1 MAIEDFDLIE
11 DGHYGSLGPY
21 ACVPKEITEQ
31 LHKAYLDKLKPI
43 KPKLSKYKPQDHEHV
58 NFTFNLDVDGLV
70 PHSSDEYFAKI
81 DSWGW
86 SSHLASLLCGTKPLR
101 CTFANLFERYGFFRK
116 GLVDSQ
122 QFFNFCDSIEQK
134 YQKHRN
140 FYHNGIHGTDVLQ
153 TVHVMINS
161 TGLINFLDDLEILAI
176 LFAAAC
182 HDVEHT
188 GTTNDFHK
196 DTKSV
201 LAQLYNNVSVLENHH
216 LETTWNT
223 LGQKYCNMLNLSGSQ
238 LKYFKELVHEMILHT
253 DLAKHFDQVK
263 SINSALAVMTPDTW
277 SEYASDPDKPI
288 PAPFDKK
295 SLLALV
301 LHAADISNAAKPWH
315 LQQLFTMQI
324 LQEFFDQGDELK
336 QRNMSLPPLSN
347 RTTTNIPDSQIGFI
361 AYLVK
366 PLYESI
372 SNCLSSMAPVI
383 AARAKHG
390 SSYIQGVQTASS
402 ILATVNDFDNLWRGN
417 LTYNSNRW
425 GKIKI
430 ASNRFARPSVMPK
443 NPKILFKKKS
453 KEQKPEAIIEDDCE
467 SEEDQE
473 EDIKFIQKARKS
485 LAMSHPATMSA
496 NPENIPSE
504 IAITA
509 YESKETVNSE
519 DSSSP

>member
-1 MAIEDFDLIE
+1 
-11 DGHYGSLGPY
+11 
-21 ACVPKEITEQ
+21 
-31 LHKAYLDKLKPI
+31 
-43 KPKLSKYKPQDHEHV
+43 
-58 NFTFNLDVDGLV
+58 
-70 PHSSDEYFAKI
+70 
-81 DSWGW
+81 
-86 SSHLASLLCGTKPLR
+86 
-101 CTFANLFERYGFFRK
+101 
-116 GLVDSQ
+116 
-122 QFFNFCDSIEQK
+122 
-134 YQKHRN
+134 
-140 FYHNGIHGTDVLQ
+140 
-153 TVHVMINS
+153 
-161 TGLINFLDDLEILAI
+161 
-176 LFAAAC
+176 
-182 HDVEHT
+182 
-188 GTTNDFHK
+188 
-196 DTKSV
+196 
-201 LAQLYNNVSVLENHH
+201 
-216 LETTWNT
+216 
-223 LGQKYCNMLNLSGSQ
+223 
-238 LKYFKELVHEMILHT
+238 MILHT

-263 SINSALAVMTPDTW
+263 SINSALAVMTPETW

-366 PLYESI
+366 PLYESM
-372 SNCLSSMAPVI
+372 SSKEALLYSQTLLVLDCLSSMAPVI

-390 SSYIQGVQTASS
+390 SSYIQGVPTASS

-453 KEQKPEAIIEDDCE
+453 KEQKPEAIIEDG
-467 SEEDQE
+467 
-473 EDIKFIQKARKS
+473 K
-485 LAMSHPATMSA
+485 T
-496 NPENIPSE
+496 
-504 IAITA
+504 
-509 YESKETVNSE
+509 
-519 DSSSP
+519 

>member
-1 MAIEDFDLIE
+1 
-11 DGHYGSLGPY
+11 
-21 ACVPKEITEQ
+21 
-31 LHKAYLDKLKPI
+31 
-43 KPKLSKYKPQDHEHV
+43 
-58 NFTFNLDVDGLV
+58 
-70 PHSSDEYFAKI
+70 
-81 DSWGW
+81 
-86 SSHLASLLCGTKPLR
+86 LR
-101 CTFANLFERYGFFRK
+101 CTFANLFFSSKTRLKQFKTLKRK

-263 SINSALAVMTPDTW
+263 SINSALAVMTPDTC
-277 SEYASDPDKPI
+277 
-288 PAPFDKK
+288 
-295 SLLALV
+295 LLALV

-390 SSYIQGVQTASS
+390 SSYIQGVPTASS

-443 NPKILFKKKS
+443 TPKILFKKKS

>member
-21 ACVPKEITEQ
+21 ACVPEEITEQ

-86 SSHLASLLCGTKPLR
+86 SSHLASLLSLWV
-101 CTFANLFERYGFFRK
+101 FQK

-277 SEYASDPDKPI
+277 SEYASDPD
-288 PAPFDKK
+288 
-295 SLLALV
+295 
-301 LHAADISNAAKPWH
+301 
-315 LQQLFTMQI
+315 
-324 LQEFFDQGDELK
+324 QGSK
-336 QRNMSLPPLSN
+336 LSV
-347 RTTTNIPDSQIGFI
+347 NI
-361 AYLVK
+361 
-366 PLYESI
+366 
-372 SNCLSSMAPVI
+372 
-383 AARAKHG
+383 
-390 SSYIQGVQTASS
+390 
-402 ILATVNDFDNLWRGN
+402 W
-417 LTYNSNRW
+417 
-425 GKIKI
+425 
-430 ASNRFARPSVMPK
+430 
-443 NPKILFKKKS
+443 
-453 KEQKPEAIIEDDCE
+453 
-467 SEEDQE
+467 
-473 EDIKFIQKARKS
+473 
-485 LAMSHPATMSA
+485 
-496 NPENIPSE
+496 
-504 IAITA
+504 
-509 YESKETVNSE
+509 
-519 DSSSP
+519 